1 MNDISVASI
10 ELGWSLIEAFSVQP
24 REEPE
29 DVNRGAD
36 LIAAHLRKVGIPV
49 TVHEPRL
56 FLSLPGKARVE
67 SGGRSFAAKPPAFSK
82 ACPQG
87 LTAPLVH
94 VPARPKEA
102 VTAVPPDPERYR
114 GKIVI
119 TEGMGLPMV
128 IDELERGG
136 AAGAIAVNPGE

>member
-1 MNDISVASI
+1 ASI
-10 ELGWSLIEAFSVQP
+10 ELGWSLVEAFAHQP
-24 REEPE
+24 REKPE

-36 LIAAHLRKVGIPV
+36 LIAAHLGKAGIPV
-49 TVHEPRL
+49 TMHEPSL

-67 SGGRSFAAKPPAFSK
+67 AGGRSFAAKPPAFSK

-87 LTAPLVH
+87 LTALLAY
-94 VPARPKEA
+94 VPARHREA

-114 GKIVI
+114 GRIVV

-128 IDELERGG
+128 IDELERSG
-136 AAGAIAVNPGE
+136 AAGVIA